1 MRKVFMF
8 VPGFG
13 QIISAATFMTTHA
26 IQQAFAQKSI
36 AGSVSTLSFPDI
48 AELRSMATTIWYD
61 TMPDVQYLLFID
73 SDMGF
78 DPNMVLDM
86 MHFDEPIVGAIYPQ
100 RNLPTSWAG
109 SGTGERE
116 TQRRGN
122 FMEVEG
128 VGMGVT
134 LIRRDVVTIMLQK
147 FPELVDTK
155 IALQPYAKIL
165 QSAGANRLLRLFDKM
180 TIPERG
186 VVSEDLS
193 FCIRWRQCGGQ
204 VWAAVGYRISHVGPY
219 DYGACYLEH
228 VQQQAAMEEQQR
240 AFAAQIEQRQIEAS
254 AASRQ
259 LVLTPPQERLE
270 VFPPIVPFLQALPA
284 EPLRAQEV
292 TPKEFIAQAAE
303 VAKRKAKAKRGN
315 GRAARR

>member
-1 MRKVFMF
+1 
-8 VPGFG
+8 
-13 QIISAATFMTTHA
+13 
-26 IQQAFAQKSI
+26 
-36 AGSVSTLSFPDI
+36 
-48 AELRSMATTIWYD
+48 
-61 TMPDVQYLLFID
+61 
-73 SDMGF
+73 
-78 DPNMVLDM
+78 MVLDM

-122 FMEVEG
+122 FMLVEG

-134 LIRRDVVTIMLQK
+134 LIRRDVISVMLQK

-165 QSAGANRLLRLFDKM
+165 QSAGANRLIRVFDKM

-186 VVSEDLS
+186 CVSEDLS

-228 VQQQAAMEEQQR
+228 VTQQNVVAEQQAA
-240 AFAAQIEQRQIEAS
+240 FAKQIEAQQIANAE
-254 AASRQ
+254 AARVKLLAVPTAVPITFISP
-259 LVLTPPQERLE
+259 TTTLE
-270 VFPPIVPFLQALPA
+270 NAGYVQDVA
-284 EPLRAQEV
+284 
-292 TPKEFIAQAAE
+292 PKEFLARAAS
-303 VAKRKAKAKRGN
+303 VTKRNHKKRGN

>member
-13 QIISAATFMTTHA
+13 QIVSAATFMTTHA
-26 IQQAFAQKSI
+26 IQQAFTSKSI

-61 TMPDVQYLLFID
+61 TMPDVQYMLFID

-78 DPNMVLDM
+78 APDMVLDM
-86 MHFDEPIVGAIYPQ
+86 MHFDEPLVGAIYPQ

-109 SGTGERE
+109 SGTGEAM

-128 VGMGVT
+128 VGMGCT
-134 LIRRDVVTIMLQK
+134 LIRRDVITAMLTK
-147 FPELVDTK
+147 FPELIDGR
-155 IALQPYAKIL
+155 ISLQPYFKIL
-165 QSAGANRLLRLFDKM
+165 QSAGANRLLRVFDKM
-180 TIPERG
+180 NVENRG
-186 VVSEDLS
+186 WVSEDLS
-193 FCIRWRQCGGQ
+193 FCIRWRMCGGQ

-228 VQQQAAMEEQQR
+228 VTQQEAVAQQQAAMQKAIEDQQR
-240 AFAAQIEQRQIEAS
+240 AAVEQTLQHVQFIGEQAVQMIPDATIVWTNGGAHSASEVATPQEVLARVAS
-254 AASRQ
+254 A
-259 LVLTPPQERLE
+259 
-270 VFPPIVPFLQALPA
+270 
-284 EPLRAQEV
+284 
-292 TPKEFIAQAAE
+292 
-303 VAKRKAKAKRGN
+303 KRTQKKRGN
-315 GRAARR
+315 GKRAAR

>member
-26 IQQAFAQKSI
+26 VQQAFAQKSI

-78 DPNMVLDM
+78 APDMILDM

-128 VGMGVT
+128 VGMGCT
-134 LIRRDVVTIMLQK
+134 LIRRDVIATMIAK

-165 QSAGANRLLRLFDKM
+165 QSAGANRLVRVFDKM
-180 TIPERG
+180 TIPDRG
-186 VVSEDLS
+186 CVSEDLS

-228 VQQQAAMEEQQR
+228 VNQQNALAEQQAA
-240 AFAAQIEQRQIEAS
+240 FAKQIEAQQI
-254 AASRQ
+254 AAAEASRQ
-259 LVLTPPQERLE
+259 LVLAPPT
-270 VFPPIVPFLQALPA
+270 VTIPPELNGGGHTVTLQNAGYVQDA
-284 EPLRAQEV
+284 A
-292 TPKEFIAQAAE
+292 PKEFIARASA
-303 VAKRKAKAKRGN
+303 VNKRKAKRGN

>member
-26 IQQAFAQKSI
+26 LQQAFAQKSI

-48 AELRSMATTIWYD
+48 AELRSMAATIWYD
-61 TMPDVQYLLFID
+61 TMPDNNYLLFID

-78 DPNMVLDM
+78 APEMVLDM
-86 MHFDEPIVGAIYPQ
+86 FHFDEPIVGAIYPQ

-134 LIRRDVVTIMLQK
+134 LIRRDVITAMLQK
-147 FPELVDTK
+147 FPELVDTR
-155 IALQPYAKIL
+155 IGLQPYAKIL
-165 QSAGANRLLRLFDKM
+165 QSAGANRLIRVFDKM
-180 TIPERG
+180 TIPNRG

-228 VQQQAAMEEQQR
+228 VGQQEALAQQQAA
-240 AFAAQIEQRQIEAS
+240 FAQQIEAQQI
-254 AASRQ
+254 AAVEQSRQ
-259 LVLTPPQERLE
+259 LLVAAPTEKPIQIISFPQHRDPEE
-270 VFPPIVPFLQALPA
+270 DVA
-284 EPLRAQEV
+284 
-292 TPKEFIAQAAE
+292 PKEFIAGAAA
-303 VAKRKAKAKRGN
+303 VTKKNQKKRGN
-315 GRAARR
+315 GRAARRDGDR

>member
-26 IQQAFAQKSI
+26 LQQAFAQKSI

-61 TMPDVQYLLFID
+61 TMPDNQYLLFID

-78 DPNMVLDM
+78 SPEMVLDM
-86 MHFDEPIVGAIYPQ
+86 LHFDEPIVGAIYPQ

-109 SGTGERE
+109 SGTGETT

-134 LIRRDVVTIMLQK
+134 LIRRDVISTMMQK
-147 FPELVDTK
+147 FPELVDTR

-165 QSAGANRLLRLFDKM
+165 QSAGANRLIRVFDKM
-180 TIPERG
+180 TIPDRG

-228 VQQQAAMEEQQR
+228 VTQQEALAQQQAQ
-240 AFAAQIEQRQIEAS
+240 FAKQIEAQQI
-254 AASRQ
+254 AAVEQSRQ
-259 LVLTPPQERLE
+259 LILA
-270 VFPPIVPFLQALPA
+270 PPIEQPIQVIPFQPVPEDVA
-284 EPLRAQEV
+284 
-292 TPKEFIAQAAE
+292 PKEFIARAAA
-303 VAKRKAKAKRGN
+303 VTKRKAKRGN

>member
-1 MRKVFMF
+1 M
-8 VPGFG
+8 
-13 QIISAATFMTTHA
+13 I
-26 IQQAFAQKSI
+26 
-36 AGSVSTLSFPDI
+36 
-48 AELRSMATTIWYD
+48 
-61 TMPDVQYLLFID
+61 
-73 SDMGF
+73 
-78 DPNMVLDM
+78 LDM

-109 SGTGERE
+109 SGTGEKE

-128 VGMGVT
+128 VGMGCT
-134 LIRRDVVTIMLQK
+134 LIRRDVISVMLQK

-165 QSAGANRLLRLFDKM
+165 QSAGANRLLRVFDKM
-180 TIPERG
+180 VIADRG
-186 VVSEDLS
+186 CISEDLS

-228 VQQQAAMEEQQR
+228 VTQQNAIAEQQAAI
-240 AFAAQIEQRQIEAS
+240 AQQIEAQQI
-254 AASRQ
+254 AAVEQSRQ
-259 LVLTPPQERLE
+259 LVLA
-270 VFPPIVPFLQALPA
+270 PPIEQPIQIIDFPRPEAVAVA
-284 EPLRAQEV
+284 EDVA
-292 TPKEFIAQAAE
+292 PKDFIARAAA
-303 VAKRKAKAKRGN
+303 VTKRNVKAKRGN

>member
-26 IQQAFAQKSI
+26 LQQAFAQKSI

-61 TMPDVQYLLFID
+61 TMPDNQYLLFID

-78 DPNMVLDM
+78 SPEMVLDM
-86 MHFDEPIVGAIYPQ
+86 LLFDEPIVGAIYPQ

-109 SGTGERE
+109 SGTGETT

-134 LIRRDVVTIMLQK
+134 LIRRDVISTMMQK
-147 FPELVDTK
+147 FPELVDTR

-165 QSAGANRLLRLFDKM
+165 QSAGANRLIRVFDKM
-180 TIPERG
+180 TIPDRG

-228 VQQQAAMEEQQR
+228 VTQQEALAQQQAQ
-240 AFAAQIEQRQIEAS
+240 FAKQIEAQQI
-254 AASRQ
+254 AAVEQSHQ
-259 LVLTPPQERLE
+259 LILAPPIEQPIQVISFPPQ
-270 VFPPIVPFLQALPA
+270 PVPEDVA
-284 EPLRAQEV
+284 
-292 TPKEFIAQAAE
+292 PKEFIARAAA
-303 VAKRKAKAKRGN
+303 VTKRKAKRGN